1 MSLLRSVSNMKYLF
15 VADCVIVTSQYN
27 ALLNGTLFWNGI
39 QEPYTTL
46 FYRFFILANVP
57 FYRIPSRNGVAVSMY
72 KAWFYILVP
81 PSLTL
86 YI

>member
-1 MSLLRSVSNMKYLF
+1 MEHYFGMEYRNLIPLYSIDSLFWQRYLF
-15 VADCVIVTSQYN
+15 TEYLHQMKIY
-27 ALLNGTLFWNGI
+27 
-39 QEPYTTL
+39 
-46 FYRFFILANVP
+46 
-57 FYRIPSRNGVAVSMY
+57 GVAVSMY